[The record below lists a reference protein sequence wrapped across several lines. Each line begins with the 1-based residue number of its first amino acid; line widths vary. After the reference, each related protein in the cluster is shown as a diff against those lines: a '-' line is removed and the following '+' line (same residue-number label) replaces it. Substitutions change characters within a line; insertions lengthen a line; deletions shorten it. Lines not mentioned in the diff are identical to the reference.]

1 MLAVRDP
8 NHTHVSGATAA
19 GAHGCSSERARRCGE
34 TSPRAQLVPD
44 RPQGGWIYTGS
55 THIPEI
61 HGVTF
66 ALGHVSGNK
75 RLFLPVRIDFEVNK
89 KRDRVFVEIG
99 YGKKNKGSV
108 QISRCYKEDSSSRT
122 FAKRTAGSPQQPLF
136 DKSWKLHDGR
146 TRELIAHYRRGRPA
160 TLY

>member
-1 MLAVRDP
+1 MP
-8 NHTHVSGATAA
+8 N
-19 GAHGCSSERARRCGE
+19 
-34 TSPRAQLVPD
+34 

-75 RLFLPVRIDFEVNK
+75 RLFLPVRTDFEVNK

-99 YGKKNKGSV
+99 YEKKNEAVCRSP
-108 QISRCYKEDSSSRT
+108 DSTRGDARTSSRT
-122 FAKRTAGSPQQPLF
+122 LAKRTAGGPQQPLF
-136 DKSWKLHDGR
+136 DKTWKLHDVER
-146 TRELIAHYRRGRPA
+146 VN
-160 TLY
+160 